1 MTTMVLQL
9 HFGKCI
15 TDTTLE
21 MDGMV
26 PMNCEKINEA
36 FMNATG
42 SVDAE
47 AHRPVDHLLTIRTR
61 L

>member
-1 MTTMVLQL
+1 MMTTMVLQL

-26 PMNCEKINEA
+26 
-36 FMNATG
+36 
-42 SVDAE
+42 VDE
-47 AHRPVDHLLTIRTR
+47 LRKDQRSHL
-61 L
+61 